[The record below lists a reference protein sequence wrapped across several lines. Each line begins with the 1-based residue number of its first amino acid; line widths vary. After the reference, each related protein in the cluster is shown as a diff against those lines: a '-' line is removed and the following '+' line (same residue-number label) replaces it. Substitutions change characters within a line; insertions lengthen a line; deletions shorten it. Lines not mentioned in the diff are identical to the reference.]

1 MMNKTMIVIALSI
14 LFQTAPHA
22 GEQHTAE
29 RTDSAEP
36 AEKII
41 MPKVGSQYNLNGM
54 QSNDGSYKSSYS
66 TKSLDHR
73 DKKLQD
79 QQTKQQQR
87 FNERAN
93 NPNGAGLLI
102 IVDE

>member
-29 RTDSAEP
+29 RTGSAEA

-41 MPKVGSQYNLNGM
+41 TPKIGSQYNLDGM
-54 QSNDGSYKSSYS
+54 QTNDGSYKSSYS

-73 DKKLQD
+73 DKNLQD
-79 QQTKQQQR
+79 QQMKQQQR

-93 NPNGAGLLI
+93 NPSGARLLI